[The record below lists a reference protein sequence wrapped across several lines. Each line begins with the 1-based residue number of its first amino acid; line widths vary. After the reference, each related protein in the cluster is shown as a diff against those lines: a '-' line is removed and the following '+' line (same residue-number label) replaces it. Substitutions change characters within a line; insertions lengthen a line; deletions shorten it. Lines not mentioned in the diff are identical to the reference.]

1 MTLPQENTQ
10 RVPHPQAAIVQ
21 SQNAQRIARRR
32 AAATLAQSVAQ
43 TGRSD
48 LRRGPK
54 RQIGGTFETLQKVPT
69 AQKRKRQGL
78 GQEDIDRFLASF
90 RFDPSRQVLAESR
103 SGQILPRNLL
113 APGFESNVIRRS
125 RQRTSR
131 VIQPGFSGGFNNQ
144 GGFLGGTLFSQL

>member
-1 MTLPQENTQ
+1 MVDQSNTSN
-10 RVPHPQAAIVQ
+10 VPHPQAAIIA
-21 SQNAQRIARRR
+21 SQNAQRVARRR

-54 RQIGGTFETLQKVPT
+54 RVVGGTFEKLQKVPK
-69 AQKRKRQGL
+69 AKKQKQQGI
-78 GQEDIDRFLASF
+78 GQEDIERFLASF

-103 SGQILPRNLL
+103 TGQVVPRNLL
-113 APGFESNVIRRS
+113 GFGEESKIIARS

-131 VIQPGFSGGFNNQ
+131 IIQPGAGSGLF
-144 GGFLGGTLFSQL
+144 GGTLFSQL